1 MLVDEVVLRIA
12 GGRGGNGARSFRRE
26 KFEPRGGPD
35 GGNGGRGG
43 SVVLIADGRRNTL
56 ATYRYRPSYRAGAG
70 GHGRG
75 QKRQGRSGE
84 DLCLR
89 VPRGTAAFDHLS
101 GVLIGD
107 LVEEGQ
113 RLVVAAGGRGGRGNA
128 VFRTP
133 TNQAPRRAEPGE
145 PAEERELRLELRLL
159 ADVGL
164 VGFPNAGKSS
174 FIARVSAARPRI
186 ADYPFTTLSPNLGLV
201 RLGED
206 AELVVA
212 DLPGIIPGASEGA
225 GLGLRFL
232 KHLSRTAL
240 VVYFVDLSESSGRHP
255 ADDFG
260 VLRDEVRNY
269 GGGLAAKPAV
279 VVGNKTDIVAGDDRM
294 RSLERS
300 AADSGLDCFAVSAA
314 TGDGCRQLIREL
326 GVRLRDV
333 AGAAESDAP
342 DVPDGGGVAPPAPG
356 PAIHWGGS

>member
-12 GGRGGNGARSFRRE
+12 GGNGGNGARSFRRE
-26 KFEPRGGPD
+26 KFVPRGGPD
-35 GGNGGRGG
+35 GGSGGRGG
-43 SVVLIADGRRNTL
+43 NVVLVADGRRNTL

-70 GHGRG
+70 AHGRG
-75 QKRQGRSGE
+75 QNRQGRSGE
-84 DLCLR
+84 DLLLR
-89 VPRGTAAFDHLS
+89 VPRGTAAFDHAS
-101 GVLIGD
+101 GVLLGD

-113 RLVVAAGGRGGRGNA
+113 TLVVAAGGRGGRGNS

-145 PAEERELRLELRLL
+145 AAEEREIRLELRLL

-186 ADYPFTTLSPNLGLV
+186 SDYPFTTLSPNLGLV
-201 RLGED
+201 RVGEET
-206 AELVVA
+206 ELVVA

-255 ADDFG
+255 ASDFG

-279 VVGNKTDIVAGDDRM
+279 VVGNKTDIVRGTDRI
-294 RSLERS
+294 RSLERV
-300 AADSGLDCFAVSAA
+300 AAGAGLRCFAVSAA
-314 TGDGCRQLIREL
+314 TGDGCADLTRALAA
-326 GVRLRDV
+326 RLRDMAEAE
-333 AGAAESDAP
+333 AGDASN
-342 DVPDGGGVAPPAPG
+342 PPTSPPPVHLG
-356 PAIHWGGS
+356 RS